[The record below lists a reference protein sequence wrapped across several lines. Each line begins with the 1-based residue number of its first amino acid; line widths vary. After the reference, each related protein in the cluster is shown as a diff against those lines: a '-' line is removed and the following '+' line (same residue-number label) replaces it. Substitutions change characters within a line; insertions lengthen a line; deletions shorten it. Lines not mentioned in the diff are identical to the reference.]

1 MFNVIL
7 SRNQCYVCSLF
18 TGITMDHIYFDNLY
32 FNKKSISREQAI
44 YSIKET
50 CLTALQHNKILYFI
64 VDDLGKEDILYYA
77 ARTIG

>member
-1 MFNVIL
+1 
-7 SRNQCYVCSLF
+7 
-18 TGITMDHIYFDNLY
+18 MDHIYFNNLY

-77 ARTIG
+77 ARTIGQTFVVGKQKFDVLR